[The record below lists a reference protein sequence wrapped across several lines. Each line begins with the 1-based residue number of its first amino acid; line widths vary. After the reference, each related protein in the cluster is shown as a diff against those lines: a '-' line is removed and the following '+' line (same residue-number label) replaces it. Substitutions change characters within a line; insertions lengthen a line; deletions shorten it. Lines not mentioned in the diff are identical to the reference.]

1 MPFGTPSS
9 RSNRDGADGPGKK
22 KKLLDRVALQS
33 YAIRLLSGRA
43 MSIGELREKLKVKAA
58 DPAADVDPVL
68 SELKQ
73 YGYLNDR
80 AFADSFA
87 AARRDNQSFGK
98 MRVLRDLRVKRVPS
112 TVADQAVQQAFE
124 GKDEVLLIEQFL
136 ERKFR
141 GVDLKEAMQDEKKLA
156 SAFRRLRTAGYSTG
170 NSIRVLKRYAAQGV
184 AEQLEN
190 LDQSEDGEPE

>member
-1 MPFGTPSS
+1 MPFGTPRS
-9 RSNRDGADGPGKK
+9 RSNREGGDGPGNK
-22 KKLLDRVALQS
+22 KKLLDREALQS
-33 YAIRLLSGRA
+33 YAVRLLSGRA
-43 MSIGELREKLKVKAA
+43 MSIGEVREKLKARAA
-58 DPAADVDPVL
+58 DPAADIDPVL

-124 GKDEVLLIEQFL
+124 GKDEIALIEQFL

-141 GVDLKEAMQDEKKLA
+141 GVDLKETMQDEKKLA

-190 LDQSEDGEPE
+190 LDQAEEPENE